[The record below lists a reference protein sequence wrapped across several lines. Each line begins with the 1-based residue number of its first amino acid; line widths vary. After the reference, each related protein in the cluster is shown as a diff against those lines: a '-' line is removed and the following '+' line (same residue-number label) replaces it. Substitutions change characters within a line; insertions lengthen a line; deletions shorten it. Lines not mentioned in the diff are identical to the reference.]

1 MRIATTGRKTRT
13 RPRTVVTHLAVGRA
27 IVLEVALAT
36 QHQLDVAHAAH
47 AARLFAVD
55 LTDTGLV
62 VDSVMMRR
70 APLVFI
76 DGARPL
82 EEGLG
87 LGVLPLLAQHVSQ
100 IVQCHCHVGMVG
112 AQDCLVDRQGAL
124 EHGSGR
130 IELPLVLP
138 HSGQSAQGCGHTRVV
153 GAK

>member
-47 AARLFAVD
+47 AARLFTVD
-55 LTDTGLV
+55 LTDAGFIG
-62 VDSVMMRR
+62 DSVGMRR

-76 DGARPL
+76 DVARPL

-87 LGVLPLLAQHVSQ
+87 LGVFSLLTQHVGQ
-100 IVQCHCHVGMVG
+100 IVQ
-112 AQDCLVDRQGAL
+112 
-124 EHGSGR
+124 
-130 IELPLVLP
+130 
-138 HSGQSAQGCGHTRVV
+138 
-153 GAK
+153 